1 MSLPQGRTGS
11 TMTLAE
17 LDQVNPELADE
28 ARRSM
33 GWPTRAE
40 REAAAKKA
48 AEPVRAASTGQAKAP
63 KPAKPAKTAK
73 PTSRASKK
81 DVPAVEF
88 SK

>member
-1 MSLPQGRTGS
+1 MSLPQGRTDS

-48 AEPVRAASTGQAKAP
+48 AEPVRAASTGQAKP
-63 KPAKPAKTAK
+63 TKPAKTAK
-73 PTSRASKK
+73 PTKRASKK